1 MQPASGSDILK
12 EGYNQLSH
20 ILINSVYGRMLAMS
34 KEERKTK
41 MVGPWRYIQV
51 AIWLIGLAILAI
63 TGYWW
68 PGILLVVAAS
78 VVYEALIRWLAP
90 AAFVPEE
97 PETPEVQR
105 GSETPP
111 AAAPATVPAV
121 SASPPPIQEHRAELL
136 PSECPKC
143 GGPIRGQEVVWTG
156 VQSADCP
163 FCGVNL
169 PMNKDSVS
177 G

>member
-1 MQPASGSDILK
+1 
-12 EGYNQLSH
+12 
-20 ILINSVYGRMLAMS
+20 MS
-34 KEERKTK
+34 NTERKTK
-41 MVGPWRYIQV
+41 MVGPWRSIQF

-68 PGILLVVAAS
+68 PGILVVLAIS
-78 VVYEALIRWLAP
+78 VLYEALIRRLAP

-97 PETPEVQR
+97 PETPQVQS

-111 AAAPATVPAV
+111 AAAPAATPAV
-121 SASPPPIQEHRAELL
+121 SASPLPIREHRAELL

-169 PMNKDSVS
+169 QMIKDSAS